1 MNNSTISGLPKVVVK
16 TFGTKDITEND
27 TYNAVDDGLD
37 GYSVVT
43 VNVSGGGG
51 ITTNEVIRAMD
62 LSRSLIDK
70 NVILTESDY
79 TEENIKIMTDLMDV
93 TVGGI

>member
-1 MNNSTISGLPKVVVK
+1 MNNNTIVGLPKILVAK
-16 TFGTKDITEND
+16 LGTKDITENG